1 MKAMPLALALVA
13 LTIVAGCGPRRLLV
27 PVHGRVFFDGQPL
40 AFGSVSFQGAS
51 GQPATA
57 AIGPDGTF
65 VLAVIGEGPGAF
77 EGRNRVIVACYEGQ
91 RRPAAPSGGE
101 LHLGASLIPE
111 RCTSYETSGLVID
124 VQPGMRLPVEL
135 QLTR

>member
-1 MKAMPLALALVA
+1 LPKCHWPTYPSKKAMPLALALVA
-13 LTIVAGCGPRRLLV
+13 LTIVAGCGPR
-27 PVHGRVFFDGQPL
+27 
-40 AFGSVSFQGAS
+40 
-51 GQPATA
+51 
-57 AIGPDGTF
+57 
-65 VLAVIGEGPGAF
+65 
-77 EGRNRVIVACYEGQ
+77 RVIVACYEGQ